1 MMITTSTDRG
11 PVPGCWTIDV
21 PVVPVPA
28 SRPRV
33 TRYGRAYYGKRYTQ
47 FRKDCTKI
55 IEDSQLTSTFPLTGP
70 LVVSATFVIPRPKTT
85 KREYPRGDVDNYFK
99 TLDVFNEVLWKD
111 DDQILWG
118 SMGKVFGDVPK
129 IQLEITEIERLLKT

>member
-1 MMITTSTDRG
+1 M
-11 PVPGCWTIDV
+11 
-21 PVVPVPA
+21 
-28 SRPRV
+28 
-33 TRYGRAYYGKRYTQ
+33 
-47 FRKDCTKI
+47 
-55 IEDSQLTSTFPLTGP
+55 
-70 LVVSATFVIPRPKTT
+70 VSATFVIPRPKTT